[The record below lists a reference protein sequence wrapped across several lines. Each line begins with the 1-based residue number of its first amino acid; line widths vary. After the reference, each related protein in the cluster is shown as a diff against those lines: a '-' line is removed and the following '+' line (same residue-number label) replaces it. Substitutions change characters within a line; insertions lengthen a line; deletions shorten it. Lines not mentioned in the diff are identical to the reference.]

1 MLSKLKK
8 IDYSIVV
15 ILLLLMAISIAVLY
29 SATSNTQYHGYHI
42 RMLAYYALGF
52 VAFFGVSIVDYRLL
66 VKYAPYLYLFGF
78 GLLIVVMFIG
88 NTYYNAT
95 GWLTIPVINQ
105 SFQPAEFFKLLL
117 VLFLGFLLLRK
128 RKLRLSFWRD
138 VVPICLLTF
147 IPFVAVMAQNDLGNA
162 LSYVVILAGMLWIG
176 NIKYWHALIALV
188 IFAGS
193 VIGGITAYKAYHDQ
207 VYNFFVE
214 IGREHWINRIDP
226 WLMPEKASEDASYHT
241 RNAKLAIASG
251 GMTGEGYMKGETVQS
266 ERVPLTYSDSIFVVI
281 AEEFGFIGSSA
292 LLLLYFVL
300 IHRLI
305 LISLE
310 TRETSGPYLI
320 VGIVAML
327 LYQIFENIGM
337 FIGLMPLTG
346 ITLPFI
352 SYGGTSLLI
361 NMASIGVAMSIRIY
375 GQEKEEEKPPVASSA
390 PTSRYALLRSK
401 RQSENRG

>member
-1 MLSKLKK
+1 MLNKLKK
-8 IDYSIVV
+8 IDYTIVF
-15 ILLLLMAISIAVLY
+15 ILLVLMGISIAVLY
-29 SATSNTQYHGYHI
+29 SATSNTKFHGYEL
-42 RMLAYYALGF
+42 RMVLYYVLGF
-52 VAFFGVSIVDYRLL
+52 IAFFAVAMIDYRLF
-66 VKYAPYLYLFGF
+66 VKYALYIYIFGIA
-78 GLLIVVMFIG
+78 LLVIVMFVG
-88 NTYYNAT
+88 STLNNAT
-95 GWLTIPVINQ
+95 GWIKLGGF

-117 VLFLGFLLLRK
+117 IMFLASMLLIK
-128 RKLRLSFWRD
+128 RKPRLTFWRD
-138 VVPICLLTF
+138 VVPICLFTF
-147 IPFVAVMAQNDLGNA
+147 IPFVLVMAQNDLGNA
-162 LSYVVILAGMLWIG
+162 LSYVIILAGMLWIG
-176 NIKYWHALIALV
+176 NIKYTHALIALV

-193 VIGGITAYKAYHDQ
+193 VFGGITAYKVYHDE
-207 VYNFFVE
+207 VYTFFE
-214 IGREHWINRIDP
+214 DIGREHWIERIDP
-226 WLMPEKASEDASYHT
+226 WLVPEKATAKAIYHT
-241 RNAKLAIASG
+241 KNAKLAIASG

-281 AEEFGFIGSSA
+281 AEEFGFLGSSI

-310 TRETSGPYLI
+310 CKDRSGPYLI

-361 NMASIGVAMSIRIY
+361 NMASIGVAMSIRIH
-375 GQEKEEEKPPVASSA
+375 GQEASDEHTRPV
-390 PTSRYALLRSK
+390 SRYALKSK
-401 RQSENRG
+401 VGGRTS

>member
-8 IDYSIVV
+8 IDYSIVL
-15 ILLLLMAISIAVLY
+15 ILLLLMVISIAVLY
-29 SATSNTQYHGYHI
+29 SATSGTKYDGHHL

-52 VAFFGVSIVDYRLL
+52 VVFFGVSILDYRLL

-88 NTYYNAT
+88 NTYYNAK

-117 VLFLGFLLLRK
+117 VIFLGFMLLRK
-128 RKLRLSFWRD
+128 RKPRLSFWRD

-147 IPFVAVMAQNDLGNA
+147 VPFVAVMAQNDLGNA
-162 LSYVVILAGMLWIG
+162 LSYVIILAGMLWIG

-193 VIGGITAYKAYHDQ
+193 VFGGITAYKTYHDQ

-214 IGREHWINRIDP
+214 IGREHWISRIDP
-226 WLMPEKASEDASYHT
+226 WLIPEKASEDASYHT

-310 TRETSGPYLI
+310 GRETSGPFLI

-361 NMASIGVAMSIRIY
+361 NMASVGVAMSIRIY
-375 GQEKEEEKPPVASSA
+375 GQEKEEDNPVPSSSS
-390 PTSRYALLRSK
+390 SRYALLRTK
-401 RQSENRG
+401 RRPEKQG

>member
-8 IDYSIVV
+8 IDYTIVF
-15 ILLLLMAISIAVLY
+15 ILLLLMGISITVLY
-29 SATSNTQYHGYHI
+29 SATSNTAYHGYHL
-42 RMLAYYALGF
+42 RMLVYYLIGF
-52 VAFFGVSIVDYRLL
+52 VVFFGVSLLDYRL
-66 VKYAPYLYLFGF
+66 VIKYAPYLYLFGF
-78 GLLIVVMFIG
+78 GLLLVVMLVG
-88 NTYYNAT
+88 NTYYNAK
-95 GWLTIPVINQ
+95 GWLTIPIIKQ

-117 VLFLGFLLLRK
+117 VIFLGFMLLRK
-128 RKLRLSFWRD
+128 RKPRLAFWRD
-138 VVPICLLTF
+138 VVPVCLITF

-176 NIKYWHALIALV
+176 NIKYMHALIALV

-193 VIGGITAYKAYHDQ
+193 VIGGITAYKTYHDK
-207 VYNFFVE
+207 VYDFFVE
-214 IGREHWINRIDP
+214 IGREHWISRIDP
-226 WLMPEKASEDASYHT
+226 WLIPEKATEDAAYHT

-251 GMTGEGYMKGETVQS
+251 GMTGEGFMKGEMVQS

-310 TRETSGPYLI
+310 CRDTGGPYLI

-327 LYQIFENIGM
+327 LYQIFENVGM

-352 SYGGTSLLI
+352 SHGGTSLMI
-361 NMASIGVAMSIRIY
+361 NMASIGIAMSIRIY
-375 GQEKEEEKPPVASSA
+375 GHEKEEEKHMHRP
-390 PTSRYALLRSK
+390 RYSLRSPSSPEGQ
-401 RQSENRG
+401 R